1 MQFGC
6 ARITSAICGS
16 VNLILAVGFIGRTGG
31 PRFVVGLH
39 ASWSL
44 CAPCGICHRL
54 PSFCSSLPRCERC
67 RRRFDLS
74 PSSERL
80 IAQRPPL
87 RMPPCAQLPSRERQ
101 WAWGG
106 RAASGP
112 PTSVVEPGGV
122 AGRRGR
128 AQGLAPGVVVPNAA
142 VAIRRGPCRRSY
154 PASHRTESAARRVP
168 DRSRGR

>member
-1 MQFGC
+1 
-6 ARITSAICGS
+6 
-16 VNLILAVGFIGRTGG
+16 VNLILVVGFIGRMADQGWLSDFTLLGRFA
-31 PRFVVGLH
+31 PRAGFVIVCQAFVRHCH
-39 ASWSL
+39 A
-44 CAPCGICHRL
+44 ANG
-54 PSFCSSLPRCERC
+54 C

-74 PSSERL
+74 PSGERL

-112 PTSVVEPGGV
+112 PTSVVEPGGD

-142 VAIRRGPCRRSY
+142 VAIRRARADAPTLRVIEPSLRLGACLIDHEADDDRDQNSQ
-154 PASHRTESAARRVP
+154 AALP
-168 DRSRGR
+168 